1 MTNPTFLGLEIAKRG
16 LSAQQSALSVTA
28 NNISNANTEG
38 YSRQRVT
45 FKASTP
51 YPSVSKDSIGLA
63 GQMGTGVEIGS
74 VERVRDSFLD
84 YQYRTQNT
92 KAGYYNAKVDAF
104 NQMEGI
110 MNELNDTGLNKVL
123 NSFWNSI
130 QELTN
135 NAHEP
140 SAASVV
146 GQKGQAVADT
156 FNTLYQSLTTVQSNL
171 GDQIDQNVMTINS
184 LLSQLNSLNEQIA
197 KVEPN
202 GYLPNDLYD
211 KRDQLLDELSSMVN
225 IKVSYTKTGGNP
237 LATAE
242 GIASIEILDENGQSL
257 GKVLDG
263 PNFTTETVKVNY
275 DNDTG
280 LVTGVSL
287 GGTDIGI
294 ESFTSKGS
302 LRGLIESYGY
312 MSNGKE
318 KGLYP
323 EMLADLDTLALAFAK
338 EFNAVHQSGFTSSGE
353 PGGIFFEFTGGEAE
367 PAKGAAGK
375 IKVTDEIMNSKGDK
389 IAASLNG
396 EASDNSNATNLANV
410 FTKKIQIGD
419 KTTTVLDYYAGII
432 GEMGVKAQE
441 TNRLA
446 KNTETLVN
454 TAELNR
460 QSVSAVSLDE
470 EMSNMIQFQ
479 HAYNAAA
486 RMITLQDEVLDKIIN
501 GMGVVGR

>member
-51 YPSVSKDSIGLA
+51 YPSVSRDSVGLA

-74 VERVRDSFLD
+74 VERIRDSFLD

-146 GQKGQAVADT
+146 GQKGQAVAET
-156 FNTLYQSLTTVQSNL
+156 FNTLYESLTTVQSNL

-242 GIASIEILDENGQSL
+242 GIASIEILDVNGQSL

-294 ESFTSKGS
+294 DSFTGKGS
-302 LRGLIESYGY
+302 LLGLIESYGY
-312 MSNGKE
+312 MSNGEE

-323 EMLADLDTLALAFAK
+323 EMLADLDTMALAFAK

-375 IKVTDEIMNSKGDK
+375 IKVADEIMNSKGDK

-396 EASDNSNATNLANV
+396 EASDNANATNLANV